1 MNFLGVFLYRPD
13 CLLFDTLPNVP
24 AHTES
29 RILEL
34 VTEALAAKSE
44 DDVDRVL
51 PELRA
56 ALREHIRLAKESLE
70 VRMAILPRQRQD

>member
-1 MNFLGVFLYRPD
+1 M
-13 CLLFDTLPNVP
+13 P

-34 VTEALAAKSE
+34 VSEALAATTE
-44 DDVDRVL
+44 EDVDRVL
-51 PELRA
+51 PELRS

-70 VRMAILPRQRQD
+70 AQVVVLQGKSQIDLF